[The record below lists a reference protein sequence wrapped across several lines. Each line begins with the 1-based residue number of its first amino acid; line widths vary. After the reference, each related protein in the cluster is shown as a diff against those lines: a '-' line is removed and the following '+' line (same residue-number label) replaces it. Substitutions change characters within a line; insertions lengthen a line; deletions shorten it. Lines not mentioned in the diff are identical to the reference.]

1 MRVIITDFAKNQI
14 RETAKYIH
22 KEFGS
27 ASKDKLM
34 KNVRLTRKLIG
45 INPYLGK
52 KEPLLESIPG
62 NHRSIVVNSLNKMVY
77 HIVND
82 QIEV

>member
-14 RETAKYIH
+14 RVTAKYIH

-27 ASKDKLM
+27 ASKDKFM

-52 KEPLLESIPG
+52 KGTSIGEHTREPSKYCGEQFEQDGLSYG
-62 NHRSIVVNSLNKMVY
+62 
-77 HIVND
+77 
-82 QIEV
+82 